1 MLRHEG
7 DHLQHGRPEGSGRC
21 QRPDQ
26 TGGRQPKC
34 PPEQDIERQLR
45 FGLLAWIGEFYFSIA
60 YVMLVWLQGGLQ
72 PFRWQKHDS
81 VPHRG
86 QPDVFDFQFELM
98 KPWS

>member
-1 MLRHEG
+1 M
-7 DHLQHGRPEGSGRC
+7 DHFQVSDEESSILVQIYLIS
-21 QRPDQ
+21 
-26 TGGRQPKC
+26 
-34 PPEQDIERQLR
+34 ERQAKFILQA
-45 FGLLAWIGEFYFSIA
+45 AWIGEFYFSIA